1 MKIKT
6 YQLHLCAM
14 FIDARLQYISGGCH
28 APSTRNRPHVA
39 ERDRYWDCLRFM
51 IRLRKHVYNCGIT
64 QATTSITNLKPTRN
78 QQFLA
83 MTIRIEVHHQTEPSH
98 QRLLDNASALGIPG
112 LLGCRVARLYFL
124 AVDPGA
130 EQIDQ
135 LCTLL
140 LADPVMERATWQT
153 VPSSNVNANDGAQII
168 EVAFRPGVTDIPA
181 RELARGMVEIGLPA
195 CEVATATRYELM
207 GTLSET
213 DLRKLARGLLCNETV
228 EHYSLGPIDPHFGTE
243 VAASDKVDQLALT
256 GLADDALLQLSKER
270 LLSLDLAEMRT
281 IQEFYEEIGREP
293 TDVELETLAQTWS
306 EHCVH
311 KTFRAAIDFT
321 WQDAAGNV
329 KEQTQVDGLLRQYI
343 RAATEQINPPWLLS
357 AFVDDAGIIAFD
369 GEFDLA
375 FKVETHNHP
384 SALEPFGGANTGT
397 GGVVRDIL
405 GVSARPIATTDV
417 LCFGPQDF
425 DYAQLPEGV
434 LHPRRIADGVVAG
447 IGDYGNKL
455 GLPTVNGAI
464 IYDEGYLG
472 NPLVFCGCV
481 GLLPHG
487 RHPTEPQAG
496 DLVVAL
502 GGRTGRDGI
511 HGATFSSAELTHDTS
526 ETTGSAV
533 QIGDP
538 ITEKGLIELIE
549 AARDEALYTA
559 ITDCGAGGFSS
570 SVGEMA
576 KELGADVELTNV
588 KLKYPGLTPWEI
600 WLSEAQERLVI
611 AVPPAKLP
619 RLQEVAA
626 LWDVEVSVLGTFT
639 GDGQLRVRYNG
650 TLVADLPM
658 AFLHDGLP
666 RRQMTAVYREKENG
680 EARDTRQGTGSSPLT
695 IDNSPLTIDYFN
707 PLLLALLAHPSVAS
721 KEEVIRRYDHE
732 VRGGT
737 LVRPLTGPQ
746 MDGPSDAAVLKP
758 MGTWHHEKA
767 FALSVGINPLL
778 GKRDPYAMAVS
789 AIDEAFRNLV
799 AVGTDPDHVAILDN
813 FCWGNPTLPDR
824 LGALVRTCQGCY
836 DGAVAYRAPFISGK
850 DSLYNE
856 FNGQPIPGTLLISA
870 IGVVP
875 EMGRCVTSHLK
886 GAGNLLY
893 LLGET
898 KAELGGSLLYHHLEE
913 TGGTAPTMP
922 TEPLTRYR
930 LLHGAIRQGLIQS
943 AHDLSEGGLAITVAE
958 MALAGR
964 LGAAVKLD
972 KMTEGEDDKMGDA
985 ALVAL
990 FSESNGRLLLEV
1002 KAEDAAEVEAHFG
1015 AVSMLRLGEVTT
1027 AQQLAIQH
1035 GSKIVVNLPITA
1047 LLTAWKGSDL

>member
-1 MKIKT
+1 
-6 YQLHLCAM
+6 
-14 FIDARLQYISGGCH
+14 
-28 APSTRNRPHVA
+28 
-39 ERDRYWDCLRFM
+39 
-51 IRLRKHVYNCGIT
+51 
-64 QATTSITNLKPTRN
+64 
-78 QQFLA
+78 
-83 MTIRIEVHHQTEPSH
+83 MTIRIVVQNQQHTPPTS
-98 QRLLDNASALGIPG
+98 LLNNAAALGIHN
-112 LLGCRVARLYFL
+112 LTDCQIARLYFL
-124 AVDPGA
+124 ATDPGA
-130 EQIDQ
+130 VQLEA

-140 LADPVMERATWQT
+140 LADPVTEQATWQPLADQPT
-153 VPSSNVNANDGAQII
+153 QTTGAPALI
-168 EVAFRPGVTDIPA
+168 EVAFRPGVTDIGA

-195 CEVATATRYELM
+195 CEVATATRYSLY
-207 GTLSET
+207 G
-213 DLRKLARGLLCNETV
+213 DLAPADLQRLARGLLCNETV
-228 EHYSLGPIDPHFGTE
+228 QHYSLGPILPHFGHE
-243 VAASDKVDQLALT
+243 AAPNAKVEAITLT
-256 GLADDALLQLSKER
+256 GLADPDLLALSKAR

-281 IQEFYEEIGREP
+281 IQDFYEEIGRAP

-329 KEQTQVDGLLRQYI
+329 KAQSQIDGLLKQYI
-343 RAATEQINPPWLLS
+343 RRATEEINPPWLRS
-357 AFVDDAGIIAFD
+357 AFVDNAGIIAFD
-369 GEFDLA
+369 EQFDLA

-384 SALEPFGGANTGT
+384 SALEPFGGANTGV
-397 GGVVRDIL
+397 GGVVRDII

-425 DYAQLPEGV
+425 PYDQLPAGI
-434 LHPRRIADGVVAG
+434 LHPSRIADGVIAG

-464 IYDEGYLG
+464 LYDVGYLG

-487 RHPTEPQAG
+487 RHPTNSQPG
-496 DLVVAL
+496 DLIVAL

-549 AARDEALYTA
+549 AARDQGLYSA

-570 SVGEMA
+570 AVGEMG
-576 KELGADVELTNV
+576 KELGAEVELTNV

-600 WLSEAQERLVI
+600 WLSEAQERIVI
-611 AVPPAKLP
+611 ALPPANLVA
-619 RLQEVAA
+619 LQTLAD

-639 GDGQLRVRYNG
+639 GDQQLRVRYNG
-650 TLVADLPM
+650 ALVADLPM

-666 RRQMTAVYREKENG
+666 RRQLTALYRDKDVHAVGAAHHGQPTTDGNYNE
-680 EARDTRQGTGSSPLT
+680 
-695 IDNSPLTIDYFN
+695 
-707 PLLLALLAHPSVAS
+707 LLLTLLAHPTVAS
-721 KEEVIRRYDHE
+721 KEDVIRRYDHE

-758 MGTWHHEKA
+758 LGTWDHAKA

-789 AIDEAFRNLV
+789 AIDEAFRNLI
-799 AVGTDPDHVAILDN
+799 AVGADPDQVAILDN

-836 DGAVAYRAPFISGK
+836 DGAIAYQAPFISGK

-870 IGVVP
+870 IGIVP
-875 EMGRCVTSHLK
+875 DIQHCVTSHLK
-886 GAGNLLY
+886 QPGNLLY

-898 KAELGGSLLYHHLEE
+898 KAELGGSLLHAHLGEP
-913 TGGTAPTMP
+913 GGDAPTMP
-922 TEPLTRYR
+922 PNPLQRYR
-930 LLHGAIRQGLIQS
+930 RLHAAMRQGWIQ
-943 AHDLSEGGLAITVAE
+943 ACHDLSEGGLAIALAE

-964 LGAAVKLD
+964 LGAQVA
-972 KMTEGEDDKMGDA
+972 GDSVG
-985 ALVAL
+985 LPTVAL
-990 FSESNGRLLLEV
+990 FSESNGRLLVEV
-1002 KAEDAAEVEAHFG
+1002 TPAHAPLLEAHFG
-1015 AVSMLRLGEVTT
+1015 DIPLTRLGTVTAT
-1027 AQQLAIQH
+1027 AQVVVTH
-1035 GSKIVVNLPITA
+1035 GGDTLVDLPVDKLVA
-1047 LLTAWKGSDL
+1047 AWQRK

>member
-1 MKIKT
+1 
-6 YQLHLCAM
+6 
-14 FIDARLQYISGGCH
+14 
-28 APSTRNRPHVA
+28 
-39 ERDRYWDCLRFM
+39 
-51 IRLRKHVYNCGIT
+51 
-64 QATTSITNLKPTRN
+64 
-78 QQFLA
+78 
-83 MTIRIEVHHQTEPSH
+83 MTIRIVVQKQHHATPTT
-98 QRLLDNASALGIPG
+98 LLKNAAALGIYN
-112 LLGCRVARLYFL
+112 LTDYQVAHVYFL
-124 AVDPGA
+124 AADPGA
-130 EQIDQ
+130 TQIET

-140 LADPVMERATWQT
+140 LADPVTEQATWQRLPT
-153 VPSSNVNANDGAQII
+153 NPAPEAEPRAVI
-168 EVAFRPGVTDIPA
+168 EVAFRPGVTDIGA

-195 CEVATATRYELM
+195 CEVATATRYVLH
-207 GTLSET
+207 GDLAPA
-213 DLRKLARGLLCNETV
+213 DLRRLARGLLCNETV
-228 EHYSLGPIDPHFGTE
+228 QHYSLGPILPHFGHE
-243 VAASDKVDQLALT
+243 AAPSDQVDAIPLAGLDGAALLAL
-256 GLADDALLQLSKER
+256 SKAR

-281 IQEFYEEIGREP
+281 IQDFYEEIGRAP

-329 KEQTQVDGLLRQYI
+329 KAHFPVDGLLKQYI
-343 RAATEQINPPWLLS
+343 RRATEEINPPWLRS
-357 AFVDDAGIIAFD
+357 AFVDNAGIIAFD
-369 GEFDLA
+369 EEYDLA

-384 SALEPFGGANTGT
+384 SALEPFGGANTGV
-397 GGVVRDIL
+397 GGVVRDII

-425 DYAQLPEGV
+425 PYDQLPAGI
-434 LHPRRIADGVVAG
+434 LHPSRIADGVVAG

-464 IYDEGYLG
+464 LYDEGYLG

-487 RHPTEPQAG
+487 RHPTNSQPG
-496 DLVVAL
+496 DLIVAL

-549 AARDEALYTA
+549 AARDQALYSA

-570 SVGEMA
+570 AVGEMG

-600 WLSEAQERLVI
+600 WLSEAQERIVI
-611 AVPPAKLP
+611 AVPPANL
-619 RLQEVAA
+619 AA
-626 LWDVEVSVLGTFT
+626 LQTLADRWDVEVSVLGTFT
-639 GDGQLRVRYNG
+639 GDHQLRVRYHG
-650 TLVADLPM
+650 ALVADLPM

-666 RRQMTAVYREKENG
+666 RRQLTALYREMDEGRRTTDDRRPDDGKPTTAGNYN
-680 EARDTRQGTGSSPLT
+680 A
-695 IDNSPLTIDYFN
+695 
-707 PLLLALLAHPSVAS
+707 LLLTLLAHPTVAS

-758 MGTWHHEKA
+758 LGTWGHDKA

-799 AVGTDPDHVAILDN
+799 AVGADPDQVAILDN

-836 DGAVAYRAPFISGK
+836 DGAIAYQAPFISGK

-870 IGVVP
+870 IGIVP
-875 EMGRCVTSHLK
+875 DMHRCVTSHLK
-886 GAGNLLY
+886 QPGNLIY

-898 KAELGGSLLYHHLEE
+898 KTELGGSLLYTHLGEQ
-913 TGGTAPTMP
+913 GGEAPTMP
-922 TEPLTRYR
+922 ASPLQRYR
-930 LLHGAIRQGLIQS
+930 HLHAAMRQGWIQS
-943 AHDLSEGGLAITVAE
+943 CHDLSEGGLAIALAE

-964 LGAAVKLD
+964 LGAQVAI
-972 KMTEGEDDKMGDA
+972 A
-985 ALVAL
+985 ASDPTIAL
-990 FSESNGRLLLEV
+990 FSESNGRLLIEVTPEHALEV
-1002 KAEDAAEVEAHFG
+1002 EQHFG
-1015 AVSMLRLGEVTT
+1015 LLPLTRLGTVTA
-1027 AQQLAIQH
+1027 AQQL
-1035 GSKIVVNLPITA
+1035 VVTCAGNPVIDLGIA
-1047 LLTAWKGSDL
+1047 QLVAAWQRQAANSSTEGKE